1 MSQKSSTMK
10 KINFVLL
17 FVAIVSSNLFGQ
29 SSDVTVVKTV
39 ANNYANYDF
48 DKEVF
53 TYVEP
58 KYYVDFDITFKE
70 DSIIVS
76 DWNNTAY
83 RIIKKNAEVINQY
96 GKQTYYEICDEDNIF
111 CYFVFKTDDKTSSP
125 MFTIVYSNVNY
136 NYYTK

>member
-1 MSQKSSTMK
+1 MK

-83 RIIKKNAEVINQY
+83 RITKKFSEVVTPT
-96 GKQTYYEICDEDNIF
+96 GKETYYYLLDEDGKF
-111 CYFVFKTDDKTSSP
+111 CMFVFKTDEKTGAP
-125 MFTIVYSNVNY
+125 MFCIDYHSVTY